1 MRARGASAIIVSS
14 RKKARDEAPRE
25 GGGGGQANE
34 EGASESGARGHPG
47 PADDG
52 QETPKLGITRTTY
65 LPYKPR

>member
-1 MRARGASAIIVSS
+1 MKHPGRGA
-14 RKKARDEAPRE
+14 
-25 GGGGGQANE
+25 GGDKRTRQ
-34 EGASESGARGHPG
+34 GASESGARGHPG